1 MSELYRDFIEDQFDR
16 VVNAI
21 NNELPTPT
29 QADIGK
35 VVQVASD
42 GGSGAEYAL
51 DAVPNELPTPTT
63 SDIDKVVKV
72 ISDGSGGAE
81 YSLDNETQELPTPTT
96 ADIGKFATVVS
107 DGSGGAEYSLD
118 SVPQELPTPA
128 STNIGKVATVVS
140 DGSGGYE
147 WGAET
152 PSGLPAV
159 TTSDKNKILQVKNG
173 SWIIRPKYLTIQF
186 NSMGGTNSVSL
197 PAGYTRN
204 DLISLAQNGDIGF
217 YCELYF
223 MPADYSYQFMGTLSC
238 YCVDTFSVDPGI
250 YFKGRFTATNNK
262 VYEVVIKVSSKTTP
276 TDTITVTAV

>member
-42 GGSGAEYAL
+42 GGSGAEYVL

-96 ADIGKFATVVS
+96 SDIGKFATVVS

-118 SVPQELPTPA
+118 AIPNELPTPTT
-128 STNIGKVATVVS
+128 SDIGKFATVVS
-140 DGSGGYE
+140 DGGTGVEYALGAISKISNNNIPSMAIMSSAGNIINISFTNTNRADLFELVKDNSTITPFEIDIQGFDSTWAHHYAGRCIYYGYDAEAQLVIFKGEFLMSGTSDYY
-147 WGAET
+147 
-152 PSGLPAV
+152 AV
-159 TTSDKNKILQVKNG
+159 TYKMHK
-173 SWIIRPKYLTIQF
+173 
-186 NSMGGTNSVSL
+186 
-197 PAGYTRN
+197 
-204 DLISLAQNGDIGF
+204 
-217 YCELYF
+217 
-223 MPADYSYQFMGTLSC
+223 
-238 YCVDTFSVDPGI
+238 
-250 YFKGRFTATNNK
+250 
-262 VYEVVIKVSSKTTP
+262 
-276 TDTITVTAV
+276 TDTTKDVYMETVI